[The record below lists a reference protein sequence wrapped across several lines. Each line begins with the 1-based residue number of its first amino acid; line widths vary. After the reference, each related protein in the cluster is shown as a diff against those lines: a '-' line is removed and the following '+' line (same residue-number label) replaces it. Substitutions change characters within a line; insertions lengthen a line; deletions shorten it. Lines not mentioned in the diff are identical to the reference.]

1 MGKACVELIL
11 SCSFGEKRLC
21 LSPWRSYSSDPSRI
35 GNGVRRVGLVS
46 IRRLHMMM
54 RSTGIF
60 PKRARDWML
69 RIGFWGLIPLFLSA
83 CVQNP
88 SYLYEA
94 GENPIPP
101 GIENEIHPHKTSQDD
116 VLALLGEP
124 VARLKVQTPEGHV
137 HTWTYSYLDLKRTP
151 IDKSESLTITFDDK
165 KFLVISVKRG
175 PL

>member
-1 MGKACVELIL
+1 MTMKGMDIL
-11 SCSFGEKRLC
+11 
-21 LSPWRSYSSDPSRI
+21 
-35 GNGVRRVGLVS
+35 
-46 IRRLHMMM
+46 H
-54 RSTGIF
+54 
-60 PKRARDWML
+60 KRAMDWMP
-69 RIGFWGLIPLFLSA
+69 RIGFLGLIPFFLSA
-83 CVQNP
+83 CAQSP

-94 GENPIPP
+94 GEHPIPP
-101 GIENEIHPHKTSQDD
+101 GIENQIHPQKTSQDD

-137 HTWTYSYLDLKRTP
+137 HTWTYSYLDLKKTP